1 MFTGI
6 VNISGLNNL
15 ALPSFGLKPAFA
27 LLTEYGFCNTM
38 CIRNCLPVYAL
49 YYKTYTLDFCSK
61 LLQSGLRH
69 HFVASC
75 YKSEREDYMKRD
87 DKKVM
92 SFRFED
98 PIIDKI
104 DYLIE
109 EDKENMKRLG
119 LKPSTRKQII
129 EEAIR
134 DYYLRKINGS
144 SDPDTMDRIRLM
156 IDDAA
161 DERFGKI
168 KRTLDEI
175 LFLVIKNDLANRILL
190 NSDCVPEPHPLISV
204 AAGEMAKGECRWDEV
219 LQDYMTRN
227 KTRIMAEMHN
237 PRRLSK

>member
-1 MFTGI
+1 
-6 VNISGLNNL
+6 
-15 ALPSFGLKPAFA
+15 
-27 LLTEYGFCNTM
+27 
-38 CIRNCLPVYAL
+38 
-49 YYKTYTLDFCSK
+49 
-61 LLQSGLRH
+61 
-69 HFVASC
+69 
-75 YKSEREDYMKRD
+75 MKRD

-161 DERFGKI
+161 DERFGKM

-175 LFLVIKNDLANRILL
+175 LLLVIKNDLANRILL
-190 NSDCVPEPHPLISV
+190 NSDCVPDPHPLISI
-204 AAGEMAKGECRWDEV
+204 AASEIVKGECRWDEV

-237 PRRLSK
+237 PRRFSK